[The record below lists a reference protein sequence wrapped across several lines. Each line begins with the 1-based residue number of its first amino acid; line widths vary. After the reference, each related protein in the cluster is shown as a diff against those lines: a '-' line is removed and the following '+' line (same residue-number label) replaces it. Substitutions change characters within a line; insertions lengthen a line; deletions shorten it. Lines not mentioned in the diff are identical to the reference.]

1 MALWGPI
8 TSWGLGGASQVEC
21 NEAGGG
27 EPRVDMTSGPADLI
41 CPERQLS
48 SPHLQ
53 LRSEGQI
60 SIRHEELLQTDMG
73 SSPTSTHHL

>member
-1 MALWGPI
+1 MASWEPR
-8 TSWGLGGASQVEC
+8 TSRGLGGASQVEC

-27 EPRVDMTSGPADLI
+27 EPGVDMTSGLIDLV
-41 CPERQLS
+41 CQEPQLI

-53 LRSEGQI
+53 LRSVGQN
-60 SIRHEELLQTDMG
+60 SVRHKELLQTDVG